1 MKKEFLEE
9 LNRIRDEAPKP
20 EEVEDAKTYLVGNQ
34 AMHFTTSADV
44 AGQLLNVERY
54 HLGVDYLSDY
64 RKAVQAVTPE
74 DVQAV
79 AKKYLD
85 PEHMVLVAAGGV
97 DAKGKPLG
105 KLPPP
110 KP

>member
-1 MKKEFLEE
+1 M
-9 LNRIRDEAPKP
+9 A
-20 EEVEDAKTYLVGNQ
+20 
-34 AMHFTTSADV
+34 S
-44 AGQLLNVERY
+44 QLLNIDRY
-54 HLGVDYLSDY
+54 HLGDDYLSDY
-64 RKAVQAVTPE
+64 RKAVEAVTPE

-97 DAKGKPLG
+97 DDKGKPLG
-105 KLPPP
+105 KLPAP